1 MQNLLIG
8 MFAVTSEFSDI
19 LTKKVKLLKTV
30 TIGRPREAI
39 KTGQLFVWAGQQS
52 QAMTDLFPNSDAAT
66 HGWQHMLRGLPDQK
80 VENMHGFKLL
90 PMVMQDYV
98 TVTVAAKLAEN
109 EFVDAVGVA
118 TDEKEEDRILNSV
131 KALYNTVDP
140 DYDFALPFNKNFDS
154 SRLGVEEQER
164 DFTALEVQ
172 RRLAVGKVK
181 NSDFKPGWSNIT
193 TDTVDKFLTLIGRK
207 KDKVDPADLLIPTP
221 PAPTPTTASSS
232 STRNTGKSKS
242 KKAAGPVASTSKL
255 AAVAE
260 EKEDP
265 FDHEDEDEESETG
278 TPVSSRG
285 GKRGLD
291 SEDED
296 ESRKVR
302 KTGSGNTDK
311 KGKGKDTKK
320 IVISDGGEEE
330 EHDQLA

>member
-1 MQNLLIG
+1 MA
-8 MFAVTSEFSDI
+8 F
-19 LTKKVKLLKTV
+19 
-30 TIGRPREAI
+30 
-39 KTGQLFVWAGQQS
+39 QQ
-52 QAMTDLFPNSDAAT
+52 
-66 HGWQHMLRGLPDQK
+66 
-80 VENMHGFKLL
+80 
-90 PMVMQDYV
+90 
-98 TVTVAAKLAEN
+98 
-109 EFVDAVGVA
+109 
-118 TDEKEEDRILNSV
+118 
-131 KALYNTVDP
+131 
-140 DYDFALPFNKNFDS
+140 YDFALPFNKNFDS

-164 DFTALEVQ
+164 DFTALEVSTLFRPCSHRSDEASELMRDFSKQVQ